1 MKKLYISYLHILSV
15 ILSLLFTVQL
25 QLSEA
30 FGAIQ
35 QDDVLK
41 FSTKELK
48 SDDHLNPNEIFR
60 QKIAGRSGQ
69 RRKRRQT
76 ASEPAGWQKIL
87 LRRIY
92 QSRTKF

>member
-48 SDDHLNPNEIFR
+48 SDDHLNLNEIFR
-60 QKIAGRSGQ
+60 QNIAGRSGQ
-69 RRKRRQT
+69 RRKRLSPDSLR
-76 ASEPAGWQKIL
+76 ASWMAKAIAAAYL
-87 LRRIY
+87 
-92 QSRTKF
+92 SVTD